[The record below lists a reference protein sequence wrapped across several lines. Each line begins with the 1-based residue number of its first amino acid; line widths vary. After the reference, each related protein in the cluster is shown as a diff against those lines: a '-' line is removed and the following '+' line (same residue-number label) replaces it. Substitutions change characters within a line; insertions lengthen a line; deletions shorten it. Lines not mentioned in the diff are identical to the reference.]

1 MKCKGFSVLRIL
13 VAAFALIILLGL
25 NGTPKA
31 RAATWIQTWSDE
43 FSGPAN
49 TGVNTANWLYGTG
62 TSYPGGAANWGTGEI
77 ETMTNST
84 ANVYQDGVSHL
95 IIKPILNGGSWTSG
109 RIETQSTSFMAPVG
123 GQLAVEASIQLPP
136 GIAGAAAQG
145 YWPAFWMLGAGFRG
159 VYTNW
164 PRIGE
169 IDAMENVNGTNV
181 IHGTF
186 HCGIN
191 PGGPCSETTGLAGT
205 TACSPN
211 CQGTFH
217 TYRVEIDRST
227 SPEEI
232 RWYLD
237 GRQYWQVNSNQAGM
251 DATTWANAVHHGFII
266 ILNVAMGGNWPGNPT
281 ASTFS
286 GSPMVVDY
294 VRVFN

>member
-1 MKCKGFSVLRIL
+1 MKCKGFSVLRVL

-31 RAATWIQTWSDE
+31 RATTWNQTWSDE
-43 FSGPAN
+43 FDGPAI
-49 TGVNTANWLYGTG
+49 TGVDATKWLYDTG

-77 ETMTNST
+77 ETMTDST
-84 ANVYQDGVSHL
+84 VNVYQDGVSHL

-109 RIETQSTSFMAPVG
+109 RIETQLTSFMAPVG
-123 GQLAVEASIQLPP
+123 GRLAVEASIQRFP
-136 GIAGAAAQG
+136 GITGVQAQG

-159 VYTNW
+159 NYTNW
-164 PRIGE
+164 PSVGE
-169 IDAMENVNGTNV
+169 IDVMENINGMNT
-181 IHGTF
+181 IHGVF
-186 HCGIN
+186 HCGVE
-191 PGGPCSETTGLAGT
+191 PEGPCKEKAGLGGT
-205 TACSPN
+205 TDCLPD

-251 DATTWANAVHHGFII
+251 DATTWANAVHQGFII

-286 GSPMVVDY
+286 GSPLVVDY